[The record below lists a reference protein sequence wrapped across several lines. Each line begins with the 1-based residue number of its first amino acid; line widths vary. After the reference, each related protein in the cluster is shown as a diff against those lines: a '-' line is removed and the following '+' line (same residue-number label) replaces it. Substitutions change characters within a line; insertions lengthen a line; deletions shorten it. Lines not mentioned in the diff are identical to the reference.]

1 MKPAKIAVTG
11 SSGKLGRQVVIE
23 LVGHGYSVVCVDR
36 SPGTGHGQ
44 ATRLVNLGDL
54 GETIDVLQG
63 CDAIIHLAAIPG
75 AFIYANHVTWSNNV
89 QSTYNIYE
97 AASNLRIGRIVLAS
111 SECAYGIGF
120 ARDLHSP
127 DYLPLD
133 EDHPLRPEDCYGLS
147 KIVCEQIAE
156 SFWLRSQI
164 ATFALRFGFIHLPA
178 EILKF
183 PSFSHEPTERVRNLW
198 NYIDVRDATNA
209 CRLSLEA
216 NLAGV
221 CPLNIVADDTCMEIP
236 NAQLIRACFPEL
248 QDLRGIEP
256 DGFSGLIS
264 NQKAKSILGWR
275 PEHNWRQTVS
285 QAHEDHV

>member
-1 MKPAKIAVTG
+1 MKPGRIAVTG

-23 LVGHGYSVVCVDR
+23 LVDQGYTVICVDR
-36 SPGTGHGQ
+36 TPGAEQAQ

-63 CDAIIHLAAIPG
+63 CDAIVHLAAIPG

-89 QSTYNIYE
+89 QATYNVYE
-97 AASNLRIGRIVLAS
+97 AAACLGIKRIVLAS

-120 ARDLHSP
+120 ARDLHAP

-147 KIVCEQIAE
+147 KVVCEQIAE
-156 SFWLRSQI
+156 SFWRRSQI

-178 EILKF
+178 DIQRF
-183 PSFSHEPTERVRNLW
+183 PSFNQEPTERVRNLW
-198 NYIDVRDATNA
+198 NYIDVRDAARA

-216 NLAGV
+216 SLAGV
-221 CPLNIVADDTCMEIP
+221 CPLNIVADNTCMDVP
-236 NAQLIRACFPEL
+236 NAQLIRACFPDL
-248 QDLRGIEP
+248 LDLRGIDP

-264 NQKAKSILGWR
+264 NKKAKSMLGWQ
-275 PEHNWRQTVS
+275 PEHDWRQTVGQKS
-285 QAHEDHV
+285 EG